1 MDKSSNENKFYR
13 EGLDY
18 IAIVAKTDTQGKI
31 TYVNDKFCEISKY
44 AREELIGK
52 DHRILNSGFHSKD
65 FITNLWQTIKAG
77 KIWKGEIRNKAKDGS
92 FYWVD
97 TTIIPFRD
105 EAGVIQEFVSFRYDI
120 THKKE
125 SEFLNNEIQKIN
137 QIGGWKLLLATNTPI
152 WTEQTYLIHELE
164 VGTPIDLESA
174 INFYAPHEREKVLK
188 YVTNCIETGTPFSD
202 DFEFITAKGNKKWV
216 HSKGIAEI
224 NAKGEVLQVVGTF
237 QDITEKKLNE
247 IALIESENKFAQLFH
262 QSQDA
267 IMTLSEPD
275 WKFSYCNPATLKL
288 FKVKTED
295 EFCRLGPWDVSPEL
309 QADGIPSSQ
318 KAQEA
323 IKKALENGS
332 NEFEWVHCTLDGQ
345 SIPCTVKL
353 SRINENNKVYLHAI
367 VRDITEQKSIQ
378 KQLIDSN
385 QYLDL
390 ALDGGGLGIWDW
402 NLIDN
407 SVAFDHRWAQIL
419 GYDISEIKMDV
430 TTWSG
435 NVHPDDLESCYKDI
449 NDYMEGKTDHYEN
462 THRMKHKNG
471 EYIYT
476 LGRGRFSDWDEEGKP
491 IRFTGTIFDLTEK
504 INNEKELELQK
515 AYAQHQ
521 AKLAS
526 IGELAAG
533 VGHEINNPLT
543 IIKGYLAAMKK
554 KLNTGDYDL
563 EEVNSYFD
571 RVETAAN
578 RVSQIVKGLRTF
590 SRIDKEEETEF
601 NVCDAIEESYQMV
614 FEIYNNEGIEVEMQ
628 AAFDKEHNVFIQ
640 GNRGNFQQ
648 ILMNLLSNAK
658 DALKDNKVKKL
669 KLQTDLNDQSFIL
682 RVIDNGSGIDKKT
695 IDKIFDPFF
704 TTKAVS
710 SGTGIGLSLV
720 HQFIKELNGKIEVE
734 SEVGIGTEFKLT
746 IPFFK
751 KEAETSETE
760 QTTLNE
766 IKQLKGRI
774 LLVEDEDEIQ
784 SILDTDL
791 SDVGINVTTASN
803 GKEALSILERENFAF
818 DVIISDIKMPVMD
831 GIEFYQTLLQANKLE
846 KTKFIFMTGGVNLSQ
861 EQKAIV
867 NHEKVSAFIEK
878 PYELE
883 ELNETLSDLLA
894 SA

>member
-65 FITNLWQTIKAG
+65 FITNLWQTIKTG

-164 VGTPIDLESA
+164 VGTLIDLESA
-174 INFYAPHEREKVLK
+174 INFYAPHDREKVKELVK
-188 YVTNCIETGTPFSD
+188 KCAESGIPVSNG
-202 DFEFITAKGNKKWV
+202 FEFITAKGNKEWV
-216 HSKGIAEI
+216 HSKGITEI

-237 QDITEKKLNE
+237 Q
-247 IALIESENKFAQLFH
+247 
-262 QSQDA
+262 
-267 IMTLSEPD
+267 
-275 WKFSYCNPATLKL
+275 
-288 FKVKTED
+288 
-295 EFCRLGPWDVSPEL
+295 
-309 QADGIPSSQ
+309 
-318 KAQEA
+318 
-323 IKKALENGS
+323 
-332 NEFEWVHCTLDGQ
+332 
-345 SIPCTVKL
+345 
-353 SRINENNKVYLHAI
+353 
-367 VRDITEQKSIQ
+367 DITEQKSIQ

-476 LGRGRFSDWDEEGKP
+476 LGRGRFSDWDDEGKP

-628 AAFDKEHNVFIQ
+628 VPFDNQHNVFIK

-669 KLQTDLNDQSFIL
+669 KLQTDLYDQSFIL

-710 SGTGIGLSLV
+710 AGTGIGLSLV
-720 HQFIKELNGKIEVE
+720 HQFTKELNGKIEVE
-734 SEVGIGTEFKLT
+734 SELGIGTEFKLT
-746 IPFFK
+746 IPYFK
-751 KEAETSETE
+751 KEAESSETE

-766 IKQLKGRI
+766 IKQLKGRV
-774 LLVEDEDEIQ
+774 LLVEDEDEIK

-803 GKEALSILERENFAF
+803 GKEALSIIERENFTF
-818 DVIISDIKMPVMD
+818 DIIISDIKMPVMD
-831 GIEFYQTLLQANKLE
+831 GIEFYQTLLQANKLD
-846 KTKFIFMTGGVNLSQ
+846 KMKFIFMTGGVNLSQ

-878 PYELE
+878 PYELK

>member
-44 AREELIGK
+44 SREELIGK

-120 THKKE
+120 TNKKE

-188 YVTNCIETGTPFSD
+188 YVTNCIENGIPFTD

-237 QDITEKKLNE
+237 Q
-247 IALIESENKFAQLFH
+247 
-262 QSQDA
+262 
-267 IMTLSEPD
+267 
-275 WKFSYCNPATLKL
+275 
-288 FKVKTED
+288 
-295 EFCRLGPWDVSPEL
+295 
-309 QADGIPSSQ
+309 
-318 KAQEA
+318 
-323 IKKALENGS
+323 
-332 NEFEWVHCTLDGQ
+332 
-345 SIPCTVKL
+345 
-353 SRINENNKVYLHAI
+353 
-367 VRDITEQKSIQ
+367 DITEQKSIQ

-462 THRMKHKNG
+462 THRMKHKSG

-476 LGRGRFSDWDEEGKP
+476 LGRGRFSDWDDEGKP

-682 RVIDNGSGIDKKT
+682 RVIDNGSGIDNKT

-720 HQFIKELNGKIEVE
+720 HQFTKELNGKIEVE

-803 GKEALSILERENFAF
+803 GKEALSILERENYTF

-831 GIEFYQTLLQANKLE
+831 GIEFYQTLLEANKLE